1 MKLDFN
7 NAISRLGTDS
17 EKYELRQKLFGTDD
31 VLPMWVADQDLPTP
45 PFILEVLKKRLEHP
59 ILGYNQMPDSLYQSI
74 VNWQAQYHYEVAP
87 ADIVF
92 THNVANGFFMAVSA
106 FTAPGEAVLVQPPV
120 YPPFLTASTI
130 ENRQC
135 VEAPLILKNH
145 RYEIDFDA
153 FEQKIIDHRVRLFLL
168 CNPQNPS
175 GRVWL
180 KSELEKLAA
189 ICLKHDVVV
198 VSDEIHADMTYPEH
212 QHIPMASLSEEVKNN
227 TVTLNSPGK
236 TFNLGG
242 LQIGYAIIANPEL
255 KAAYLKICQ
264 ANAIQDLNLF
274 GYLATQTAYSEQGRL
289 YRDQLLQHFLG
300 NIERVRTFFQTFLP
314 QVNVMV
320 PEASYLIWLD
330 FSALFSSQA
339 DLKTWLIQHA
349 KLGLN
354 DGESFGKAG
363 KGFMRMNLAV
373 SEETLTQALAQLK
386 HAIASNTLPK

>member
-7 NAISRLGTDS
+7 KAISRLGTDS

-45 PFILEVLKKRLEHP
+45 SFILEVLKKRLEHP
-59 ILGYNQMPDSLYQSI
+59 ILGYNHMPDSLYQSI
-74 VNWQAQYHYEVAP
+74 VNWQAQYHYNVES
-87 ADIVF
+87 ADLIF

-106 FTAPGEAVLVQPPV
+106 FTTSGDAILVQPPV
-120 YPPFLTASTI
+120 YPPFLTASAI

-135 VEAPLILKNH
+135 VEAPLVLKNN

-153 FEQKIIDHRVRLFLL
+153 FEQKIIDHQVKLFLF

-189 ICLKHDVVV
+189 ICLEHEVVV

-242 LQIGYAIIANPEL
+242 LQIGYAIIANPAL
-255 KAAYLKICQ
+255 KAAYLKLCQ

-274 GYLATQTAYSEQGRL
+274 GYLAMQAAYSDKGRL
-289 YRDQLLQHFLG
+289 YRDQLLQYFLG
-300 NIERVRTFFQTFLP
+300 NIERVKTFFQTFLP
-314 QVNVMV
+314 QVKVML

-330 FSALFSSQA
+330 FSAIFASQ
-339 DLKTWLIQHA
+339 DELKSWLIQHA

-354 DGESFGKAG
+354 DGESFGEAG

-373 SEETLTQALAQLK
+373 SEETLTQALAQLEQ
-386 HAIASNTLPK
+386 AVTSNTLPK

>member
-1 MKLDFN
+1 MKVEFIN
-7 NAISRLGTDS
+7 SISRLGTDA

-45 PFILEVLKKRLEHP
+45 SFILEVLKKRLEHP
-59 ILGYNQMPDSLYQSI
+59 ILGYNHMPDSLYQSI
-74 VNWQAQYHYEVAP
+74 VDWQAQYYYEVDSS
-87 ADIVF
+87 DIVF

-106 FTAPGEAVLVQPPV
+106 FTNPGDAILVQPPV
-120 YPPFLTASTI
+120 YPPFLTASAI
-130 ENRQC
+130 ESRQC
-135 VEAPLILKNH
+135 VEAPLILQND
-145 RYEIDFDA
+145 RYEIDFDV
-153 FEQKIIDHRVRLFLL
+153 FEQKIIDHQVKLFLF

-212 QHIPMASLSEEVKNN
+212 QHIPMASITEESQNN
-227 TVTLNSPGK
+227 TVTLSSPGK

-274 GYLATQTAYSEQGRL
+274 GYLATQAAYSDEGRQ
-289 YRDQLLQHFLG
+289 YRDQLLQYFLE
-300 NIERVRTFFQTFLP
+300 NIERVKTFFHRFLP
-314 QVNVMV
+314 QVKVMI
-320 PEASYLIWLD
+320 PEASYLVWLD
-330 FSALFSSQA
+330 FSAIFESQEA
-339 DLKTWLIQHA
+339 LKDWLVYNA

-373 SEETLTQALAQLK
+373 PEETLTQALAQLK
-386 HAIASNTLPK
+386 QAITSNTLPK

>member
-1 MKLDFN
+1 MMFGFKET
-7 NAISRLGTDS
+7 ISRLGTDA

-45 PFILEVLKKRLEHP
+45 SFILDVLKKRLEHP
-59 ILGYNQMPDSLYQSI
+59 ILGYNVMPDTLFESI
-74 VNWQAQYHYEVAP
+74 VSWQAQYDYEVEP
-87 ADIVF
+87 TDILF

-106 FTAPGEAVLVQPPV
+106 FTNPGEAVLVQPPV
-120 YPPFLTASTI
+120 YPPFLSASSV

-135 VEAPLILKNH
+135 VEVPLVLKNN

-153 FEQKIIDHRVRLFLL
+153 FEQKIIEHQVKLFLF

-180 KSELEKLAA
+180 KTELEQLAA
-189 ICLKHDVVV
+189 ICLKHQVVV
-198 VSDEIHADMTYPEH
+198 VSDEIHADMTYSGH
-212 QHIPMASLSEEVKNN
+212 QHIPMASLSNEVKNN

-242 LQIGYAIIANPEL
+242 LQIGYAIIANPAL

-274 GYLATQTAYSEQGRL
+274 GYLATQAAYSDQGRL

-300 NIERVRTFFQTFLP
+300 NIERVKTFFHTFLP
-314 QVNVMV
+314 QVKVMV

-330 FSALFSSQA
+330 FSAIFESQNE
-339 DLKTWLIQHA
+339 LKSWLIQHA

-354 DGESFGKAG
+354 DGESFGEAG
-363 KGFMRMNLAV
+363 KGFMRMNVAV
-373 SEETLTQALAQLK
+373 PEETLTQALAQLK
-386 HAIASNTLPK
+386 QAVKSNTLPK

>member
-7 NAISRLGTDS
+7 KAISRLGTDA

-45 PFILEVLKKRLEHP
+45 SFILEVLKKRLEHP
-59 ILGYNQMPDSLYQSI
+59 ILGYNHMPDSLYQSI
-74 VNWQAQYHYEVAP
+74 VNWQAQYYYEVAP

-106 FTAPGEAVLVQPPV
+106 FTNPGDAILVQPPV
-120 YPPFLTASTI
+120 YPPFLTASAI
-130 ENRQC
+130 ESRQC
-135 VEAPLILKNH
+135 VEAPLILQNG

-153 FEQKIIDHRVRLFLL
+153 FEQKIIEHQVKLFLF

-180 KSELEKLAA
+180 KTELEQLAA
-189 ICLKHDVVV
+189 ICLKHQVVV
-198 VSDEIHADMTYPEH
+198 VSDEIHADMTYAGH
-212 QHIPMASLSEEVKNN
+212 QHIPMASLSNEVKNN

-242 LQIGYAIIANPEL
+242 LQIGYAIIANQEL

-274 GYLATQTAYSEQGRL
+274 GYLATQEAYSDEGRQ
-289 YRDQLLQHFLG
+289 YRDQLLQHFLE
-300 NIERVRTFFQTFLP
+300 NIERMKTFFQTFLP

-320 PEASYLIWLD
+320 PEASYLVWLD
-330 FSALFSSQA
+330 FSAIFESQNE
-339 DLKTWLIQHA
+339 LKSWLIQHA

-373 SEETLTQALAQLK
+373 PEETLTQALAQLK
-386 HAIASNTLPK
+386 QAITSNTLPK